1 MPARVAVPA
10 HERALQIFNRLQPGN
25 QPVG

>member
-1 MPARVAVPA
+1 MPARVAFPA
-10 HERALQIFNRLQPGN
+10 HERALQIFNRFQPGN